1 MILTVTLAGCVL
13 IALCGFIGRR
23 RPSASLAEWTVGGRN
38 FGVYTM
44 WFLQAGE
51 VFTTFT
57 FLAVA
62 GFAFAG
68 GVAATYAI
76 PYLPIAFIACY
87 FLTPRLWELGKRH
100 GYLTQADFFAD
111 RYRSRWF
118 GKLTAVIAVVFLL
131 PYLQIQVTGLG
142 AVVLLLTGSQDGRT
156 WAMILA
162 GVLTVAFVLWSG
174 IRGLA
179 NTAYLKDALMLVAM
193 LVLVIAV
200 PAHFAGGIGPMF
212 SDLSASHPELLTVP
226 SHTESNTFNRLWW
239 VTGVM
244 ISAIAVGSLSA
255 PHQWP
260 AYFSASGKKP
270 LRQNFIFLPIY
281 QVVII
286 LPVVIGFAGLYLE
299 PRPADSN
306 GVLLVLADQA
316 LPSWLVGVV
325 AVAAASSAMVPAG
338 TLCLAM
344 SSLIAHNVADID
356 DERTKLWVNHGVVVL
371 ATAASLFLALK
382 RPDLLGNLLLLTFA
396 GLAQLAPAILAAIG
410 RRRHLSLAAAC
421 AGLVVGI
428 ATLWI
433 ITDRTPDLDGVHPG
447 IVALGANLVVAAG
460 VELLLRGAGASRS
473 VVLDQDDSPTDLS
486 TPSTSGSPA

>member
-1 MILTVTLAGCVL
+1 MILAVTLAGCVL
-13 IALCGFIGRR
+13 IALCGFVGRR
-23 RPSASLAEWTVGGRN
+23 RPSATLAEWTVGGRS
-38 FGVYTM
+38 FGAYTM

-87 FLTPRLWELGKRH
+87 FLTPRVWELGHRH

-111 RYRSRWF
+111 RYRSRGF
-118 GKLTAVIAVVFLL
+118 GRFTAIIAVVFLL
-131 PYLQIQVTGLG
+131 PYLQIQITGLG
-142 AVVLLLTGSQDGRT
+142 AVVLLLTGSEQGRT

-174 IRGLA
+174 IRGIA
-179 NTAYLKDALMLVAM
+179 NTAYLKDVLMLVAM

-212 SDLSASHPELLTVP
+212 ADLAAHRPELLTVP
-226 SHTESNTFNRLWW
+226 SHTETGTFTKLWW

-244 ISAIAVGSLSA
+244 ISAVAVGSLA
-255 PHQWP
+255 TAHQWP
-260 AYFSASGKKP
+260 AYLSAKGKKP
-270 LRQNFIFLPIY
+270 LRQNFTWLPIY

-286 LPVVIGFAGLYLE
+286 LPVIIGFAGLYLE
-299 PRPADSN
+299 PRPDDSN
-306 GVLLVLADQA
+306 GVLLLLAHDA
-316 LPSWLVGVV
+316 LPGWLTGVI

-338 TLCLAM
+338 VLCLSM
-344 SSLIAHNVADID
+344 SSLIAHNVAGLRS
-356 DERTKLWVNHGVVVL
+356 ERAKLWLNHSVVVV
-371 ATAASLFLALK
+371 ATAASLYLALA

-410 RRRHLSLAAAC
+410 RRRHLGLPAAC
-421 AGLVVGI
+421 SGLVVGVLVLWQI
-428 ATLWI
+428 TATA
-433 ITDRTPDLDGVHPG
+433 PNLDGVHPG
-447 IVALGANLVVAAG
+447 VIALGANLAVAAV
-460 VELLLRGAGASRS
+460 VELALRAAGRS
-473 VVLDQDDSPTDLS
+473 GTVVLDEDDADPHT
-486 TPSTSGSPA
+486 TTSRSNA